1 MAGLTQLRA
10 TNFWKKLESLST
22 FEPFPTL
29 KVFRFHVPSL
39 QVHGSGGDTF
49 EPARH
54 TCGQREGERA
64 NNGSDSF
71 REALCEALTEVV

>member
-39 QVHGSGGDTF
+39 QVHGRVGTPLNLHDTRVGKGKAKG
-49 EPARH
+49 PTTGAIPSVKR
-54 TCGQREGERA
+54 C
-64 NNGSDSF
+64 
-71 REALCEALTEVV
+71 VKP